1 MQIDLAGLE
10 HAALNRTPDRWARL
24 LTALRALVNRAAT
37 QRVEHPAFAGRFAA
51 AIGQIVADPELN
63 VTPDEIMEA
72 LVFRQELENLV
83 RASPVGSF
91 DHVLRA
97 MGFQPRGGT
106 PAARAVEPARLARA
120 MLLLTLDSDVQFG
133 PDDVLAL
140 RSDLA
145 QVAYISFVATK
156 PVVSELGAARR
167 EAFVARADALRPAPL
182 PTTLNQV
189 TALSVAWML
198 SSYASHPRKHQIKV
212 PLNRT
217 LVELARQIGIV
228 EPQLPAQ
235 REIKD
240 RPRMVVAAE
249 IMHSNHVQYRYF
261 GQYLRQL
268 RQRFEM
274 VLITEETEVDDA
286 VRGLYDEVHAFKRGG
301 RGEHLSE
308 IARLL
313 TDTRPDIVFWPSVG
327 MRHWGPLL
335 ANLRFAPIQMTALG
349 HSASTFCPNVDYYL
363 TEEGYVSDPSLFGE
377 RLLLLPDE
385 ALVFERSPSYAPV
398 PPEIRETA
406 RPLRVALP
414 SNLLKLNPH
423 FFAVLRTIRERAA
436 RELDFHLF
444 PNVGG
449 SEHLA
454 IRRVVDTALPGAT
467 VHGRL
472 HYADYLRLLSACDLN
487 LSPFPFGGLHSVV
500 DSLRQGLP
508 VVAMECAEPHGR
520 TDSMLLRRLG
530 MPDWLVART
539 EDEYMAAALRVIDDD
554 GLRVELSHQAI
565 ALEIDRLLFGD
576 RSTPLRR
583 EVVDA
588 VWWAYLH
595 HDEVVARDRR
605 VIRPADWRASSDAL

>member
-1 MQIDLAGLE
+1 MKIDLAGLE
-10 HAALNRTPDRWARL
+10 HAALNRTPDRWPRL
-24 LTALRALVNRAAT
+24 LGALRALVNRAAT
-37 QRVEHPAFAGRFAA
+37 QRIEHPAFAGRFAA
-51 AIGQIVADPELN
+51 AVAQIVADPELTP
-63 VTPDEIMEA
+63 TPDDIMEA
-72 LVFRQELENLV
+72 LVYRQELENLV
-83 RASPVGSF
+83 RASPLGSF

-97 MGFQPRGGT
+97 MGFQPLGGA
-106 PAARAVEPARLARA
+106 PAARAVDGAKLARA
-120 MLLLTLDSDVQFG
+120 MLLLTLDSDVEFG

-140 RSDLA
+140 RNDLA

-156 PVVSELGAARR
+156 PVVSDLGAARR
-167 EAFVARADALRPAPL
+167 ETFVARADALRPAAL
-182 PTTLNQV
+182 PATLNHL

-217 LVELARQIGIV
+217 LAGLARQIGIV
-228 EPQLPAQ
+228 EPELLAE
-235 REIKD
+235 REIKA

-268 RQRFEM
+268 RQKFEL
-274 VLITEETEVDDA
+274 VLVTEEAEADDA
-286 VRGLYDEVHAFKRGG
+286 VRELYDQVHTFKRGG

-308 IARLL
+308 IARLM
-313 TDTRPDIVFWPSVG
+313 TEARPDVVFWPSVG

-335 ANLRFAPIQMTALG
+335 ANLRLAPIQLTALG
-349 HSASTFCPNVDYYL
+349 HSASTFCPPVDYYL
-363 TEEGYVSDPSLFGE
+363 TEEGYVSDPALFGE

-385 ALVFERSPSYAPV
+385 ALVFERAPTYARV
-398 PPEIRETA
+398 APEIRDRAT
-406 RPLRVALP
+406 PLRVVLP

-423 FFAVLRTIRERAA
+423 FFAVLRTIRERAN
-436 RELDFHLF
+436 RELEFHLF

-454 IRRVVDTALPGAT
+454 IRRVVETALPGAE

-472 HYADYLRLLSACDLN
+472 HYSDYLRLLSACDLN

-508 VVAMECAEPHGR
+508 VVALECPEPHGR
-520 TDSMLLRRLG
+520 TDAMLLRRLG
-530 MPDWLVART
+530 MPDWLVATT
-539 EDEYMAAALRVIDDD
+539 EDDYIAAALRLIDDD
-554 GLRVELSHQAI
+554 ALRVVLSHQAL
-565 ALEIDRLLFGD
+565 ALDIDQTLFGD
-576 RSTPLRR
+576 GTTPLRS

-595 HDEVVARDRR
+595 HDEVVARDQR
-605 VIRPADWRASSDAL
+605 VIRSADWRA